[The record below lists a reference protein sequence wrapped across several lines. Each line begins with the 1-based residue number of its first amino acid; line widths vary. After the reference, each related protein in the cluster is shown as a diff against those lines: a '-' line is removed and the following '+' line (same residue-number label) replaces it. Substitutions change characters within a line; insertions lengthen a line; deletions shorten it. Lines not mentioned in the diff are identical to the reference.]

1 MTRTV
6 QITEKNHGVLSLP
19 LVAAAIGSLLTLAA
33 CASIPPPPTA
43 ALQAA
48 ELAIAGAEQA
58 RVADYAAPELGDA
71 REKLTAAH
79 AAVQAEKMDLARR
92 LAEQS
97 RVDAELAMARAE
109 AAKAAVVNAEM
120 KKSTDTLKQEIQ
132 RNSGAK

>member
-6 QITEKNHGVLSLP
+6 QISGKNHGGLP
-19 LVAAAIGSLLTLAA
+19 SCLVTAMAGLLTLAA
-33 CASIPPPPTA
+33 CASVPPPPTA

-48 ELAIAGAEQA
+48 ELAITSAEQA
-58 RVADYAAPELGDA
+58 RVADYAAPELGAA
-71 REKLTAAH
+71 REKLTAAR

-97 RVDAELAMARAE
+97 RVDAELAMARSE

-120 KKSTDTLKQEIQ
+120 KKSTDTLKQEMQ
-132 RNSGAK
+132 RNSGAR